1 VERTGLVVIGGGP
14 GGYAAAFRAADLGLD
29 VTLVDAEARLGGVCL
44 LRGCIPSKALLHVA
58 RIVTEAHEAE
68 RFGLRF
74 GAPDIDLD
82 RLRAWKDEVMAALS
96 QGVTQLAQRRAV
108 RVLRARARFRDA
120 ETVELEGEG
129 VPSVLGFERA
139 ILATGS
145 VPVVSGPFRIED
157 QRVMDSTA
165 ALELPEIP
173 GRLLVVGGGY
183 VGLEL
188 GTIYAA
194 IGAKVTVVEQTGD
207 LLAGADRDLVAP
219 LEERLGSLFET
230 IDKSTRVVKLES
242 EEVGVRVHLDGPG
255 VESQQLFDRV
265 LVAVGRRPSSEG
277 LGLERA
283 GVETDDKGFVRVDR
297 ARRTSERRILAI
309 GDVAGEPK
317 LAHKA
322 AREGKVAAEVAS
334 GEPAEFDNR
343 AIPAVVFTDPE
354 VAWCGLTE
362 TKAQAQGR
370 HIEIRRFRWS
380 ASGRAHTLG
389 RTEGLTKLVFDPET
403 EQVLGMGIVGPGAG
417 ELIAEG
423 ALAVEMGL
431 VARDVAE
438 TIHTHPTLAETVAEA
453 AESLV
458 GQATHLYTG
467 RPSNARTLQTKS

>member
-14 GGYAAAFRAADLGLD
+14 GGYAAAFRAADLGLE

-44 LRGCIPSKALLHVA
+44 LRGCIPSKALLHAA
-58 RIVTEAHEAE
+58 RVVTEAREAA

-74 GAPDIDLD
+74 GPPDIDLD
-82 RLRAWKDEVMAALS
+82 RLRAWKDEVIGGLAR
-96 QGVTQLAQRRAV
+96 GVAHLAQRRGV

-120 ETVELEGEG
+120 ETLELDGEE
-129 VPSVLGFERA
+129 VPPVLGFEHA
-139 ILATGS
+139 VLATGS
-145 VPVVSGPFRIED
+145 VPVASGPFRIED
-157 QRVMDSTA
+157 ERVIDSTA
-165 ALELPEIP
+165 ALELPDIP

-194 IGAKVTVVEQTGD
+194 LGTKVTVVEQTGE
-207 LLAGADRDLVAP
+207 LLAGADRDLVRP
-219 LEERLGSLFET
+219 LEERLGRLFET
-230 IDKSTRVVKLES
+230 IDKSTRVVNVEPQ
-242 EEVGVRVHLDGPG
+242 EAGVRVHLDGPG
-255 VESQQLFDRV
+255 VGSQQMFDRV
-265 LVAVGRRPSSEG
+265 LVAVGRRPKSDG

-283 GVETDDKGFVRVDR
+283 GVETDDRGFVRVDGS
-297 ARRTSERRILAI
+297 RRTSERRILAI

-334 GEPAEFDNR
+334 GGPAEFDSQ
-343 AIPAVVFTDPE
+343 AIPAVIFTDPE

-362 TKAQAQGR
+362 SEAQARGR
-370 HIEIRRFRWS
+370 RIEVRRFPWS

-389 RTEGLTKLVFDPET
+389 RTEGLTKLIFDPAT
-403 EQVLGMGIVGPGAG
+403 ERVLGMGIVGPGAG
-417 ELIAEG
+417 EMIAEG

-438 TIHTHPTLAETVAEA
+438 TIHTHPTLAETAAEA
-453 AESLV
+453 AESFV
-458 GQATHLYTG
+458 GQATHLYAG
-467 RPSNARTLQTKS
+467 RRSEVRTPQTS